1 METTTQLYTWL
12 NSVEDQVWLEGR
24 GRFIWK
30 VYSFIKDRTD
40 ITDEEKHSI
49 IYWKSPIDG
58 TEHINEDYDDIVSYD
73 WDNAEIGDGHSGIC
87 IRSSSN
93 ERVTIGVDAYYSSW
107 NWTEMNNDVG
117 IVKWTERTI
126 KVPKLIS

>member
-12 NSVEDQVWLEGR
+12 NSVEDKKYLEDDGS
-24 GRFIWK
+24 FIWI

-49 IYWKSPIDG
+49 IYWKRNDG
-58 TEHINEDYDDIVSYD
+58 TEHISKDFDEIVSYD
-73 WDNAEIGDGHSGIC
+73 WDNAEMGDGQNGIC
-87 IRSSSN
+87 TRSSSN
-93 ERVTIGVDAYYSSW
+93 GRVTIGVDAYYSSW

-117 IVKWTERTI
+117 IVQWTERI
-126 KVPKLIS
+126 VKVPTLTR